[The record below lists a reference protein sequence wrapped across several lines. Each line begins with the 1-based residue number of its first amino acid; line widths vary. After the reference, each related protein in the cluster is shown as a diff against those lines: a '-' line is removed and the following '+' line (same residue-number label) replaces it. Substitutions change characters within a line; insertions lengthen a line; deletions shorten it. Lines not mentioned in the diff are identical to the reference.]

1 MLTGDGDDRERMAR
15 IEAIFEERAPKEAPV
30 GIGRGGRVEL
40 ELLKFREYEGYALYD
55 GAGFGLIIPV
65 ISGVVTPV
73 SLGLTAMRGPDETI
87 YFTFEGARVAGAMG
101 ARLWIG
107 KCWKQ

>member
-30 GIGRGGRVEL
+30 SIGRGGRVEL
-40 ELLKFREYEGYALYD
+40 ELLKFREYEGYALT
-55 GAGFGLIIPV
+55 IPV

-73 SLGLTAMRGPDETI
+73 SLGLTATRGPDETI

-107 KCWKQ
+107 KCWKE

>member
-1 MLTGDGDDRERMAR
+1 MSSLHSRTPKHREALTGADVESIWDAQ
-15 IEAIFEERAPKEAPV
+15 V
-30 GIGRGGRVEL
+30 GTGRVEF
-40 ELLKFREYEGYALYD
+40 ELLKFREYQGYALYD

-65 ISGVVTPV
+65 VSGVVTPV

-107 KCWKQ
+107 KCWKE